1 MLFYHQNAV
10 SIHQTFDDQ
19 KDLSAYLGFP
29 ALVFQIFVAQKDK
42 NSNMYMCIAYKSSFL
57 FQRSQILKK
66 YFCKL
71 FLQINTNIEYCYIID

>member
-42 NSNMYMCIAYKSSFL
+42 NSNTCVL
-57 FQRSQILKK
+57 LTSQVFKK

-71 FLQINTNIEYCYIID
+71 FLQNNTNTK

>member
-19 KDLSAYLGFP
+19 KDLSTYLGFP

-42 NSNMYMCIAYKSSFL
+42 NSNTCVLLTSQVFYFNLKSNLYKVF
-57 FQRSQILKK
+57 
-66 YFCKL
+66 
-71 FLQINTNIEYCYIID
+71 NIKYCYK

>member
-57 FQRSQILKK
+57 FQFIVKFFKSIFVNHFYKITQIL
-66 YFCKL
+66 YML
-71 FLQINTNIEYCYIID
+71 NH